1 MPSAS
6 RFPYAGSTSEILST
20 SHQSVTTVPLS
31 PVMTCF
37 YRVAAVVC
45 AYYASAYRVQH
56 SDGMQGMGMLQA
68 GPEGDLRAAAVKSF
82 KPPTVWMPTIDFQKL
97 FFPRIELERHSN
109 TSVFEQTRSF
119 MEEDNPRGWAKNWS
133 STIGFGVG
141 FKNESGVDAQG
152 LRKEWLSLCLQSIVM
167 PEGHEKAG
175 LECIKSGSCGADA
188 GTQYLLEAL
197 PTGELIPIRW
207 EEEEAE
213 SKWSGRVGS
222 VLKFAYG
229 AYDKAYETVL
239 GAKASIPY
247 AARKRFKFLGKWL
260 ARAYIISGL
269 GYAPMGLHSLIY
281 KSLLAGH
288 AVAPESEPFYSEE
301 DTIPAGSPV

>member
-1 MPSAS
+1 MP
-6 RFPYAGSTSEILST
+6 GSTSEILST

-141 FKNESGVDAQG
+141 FKE
-152 LRKEWLSLCLQSIVM
+152 
-167 PEGHEKAG
+167 
-175 LECIKSGSCGADA
+175 
-188 GTQYLLEAL
+188 
-197 PTGELIPIRW
+197 
-207 EEEEAE
+207 
-213 SKWSGRVGS
+213 
-222 VLKFAYG
+222 
-229 AYDKAYETVL
+229 
-239 GAKASIPY
+239 
-247 AARKRFKFLGKWL
+247 
-260 ARAYIISGL
+260 
-269 GYAPMGLHSLIY
+269 
-281 KSLLAGH
+281 
-288 AVAPESEPFYSEE
+288 
-301 DTIPAGSPV
+301 

>member
-1 MPSAS
+1 
-6 RFPYAGSTSEILST
+6 
-20 SHQSVTTVPLS
+20 
-31 PVMTCF
+31 
-37 YRVAAVVC
+37 
-45 AYYASAYRVQH
+45 
-56 SDGMQGMGMLQA
+56 
-68 GPEGDLRAAAVKSF
+68 
-82 KPPTVWMPTIDFQKL
+82 
-97 FFPRIELERHSN
+97 
-109 TSVFEQTRSF
+109 
-119 MEEDNPRGWAKNWS
+119 MEEENPRGWAKNWS

>member
-1 MPSAS
+1 M
-6 RFPYAGSTSEILST
+6 
-20 SHQSVTTVPLS
+20 
-31 PVMTCF
+31 
-37 YRVAAVVC
+37 
-45 AYYASAYRVQH
+45 
-56 SDGMQGMGMLQA
+56 
-68 GPEGDLRAAAVKSF
+68 
-82 KPPTVWMPTIDFQKL
+82 
-97 FFPRIELERHSN
+97 
-109 TSVFEQTRSF
+109 
-119 MEEDNPRGWAKNWS
+119 
-133 STIGFGVG
+133 
-141 FKNESGVDAQG
+141 
-152 LRKEWLSLCLQSIVM
+152 
-167 PEGHEKAG
+167 
-175 LECIKSGSCGADA
+175 
-188 GTQYLLEAL
+188 LEAL